1 MPTVNAYGPRKVAT
15 DAIPGVRRTAA
26 ETPESEGVGFQQARA
41 QTLGQIGHLGGEVFG
56 AAQAVWRENQQK
68 RLEETKRA
76 DDIAVLAAENK
87 LATWENTRIYGPT
100 GALTQQG
107 QNAFG
112 LPEQVATEYQHQA
125 GEIGL
130 TLNTER
136 QRDAY
141 QRVVFQRGAN
151 LDLTINRHVAGE
163 RQKYQGAEAQAG
175 VENATSAAI
184 ANATDPRRVG
194 VELANAEAII
204 NTHAPQ
210 LGLGPE
216 AVAEQIGKVRTAVH
230 VGVIESLLAQDQ
242 AKGAQVYFEEM
253 KGQINGEAYARI
265 EKALETG
272 TTQQTGL
279 TAAEEL
285 WQTHGPK
292 SDLDPINLDTMETA
306 ARQRYK
312 DDPKTLD
319 ATIKYLRER
328 KSGVDAARKDRDEAN
343 ANAVWVPA
351 SQGATVAQITKMP
364 EFLRLT
370 GKEQVALTDY
380 IVRKA
385 EHAVDERYQ
394 AEARAA
400 AREGRA
406 YQAEV
411 RADATARRE
420 QAELE
425 RSNWAW
431 YWAQADPKN
440 LVQVSE
446 ADLNRMRGDRGD
458 DHINRLIVAK
468 RTLDNPETFKNAQ
481 LDADMFKA
489 VAKSA
494 GLEAYKPKTE
504 EDKALLGELQNAVEQ
519 RIITEQLS
527 RKRNLTREE
536 KETLMHTMV
545 DERVL
550 LNENWFRADPERI
563 PALVKSP
570 EDRAH
575 AYVPFGKVPPNV
587 VKEGLAAV
595 RQFPGAERMT
605 DAELTQR
612 YGDRIGRAYA
622 LSLLGASREEI
633 VRALRGRE

>member
-1 MPTVNAYGPRKVAT
+1 MPTVNAYGSRKVAT
-15 DAIPGVRRTAA
+15 EAIPGVRRTAA
-26 ETPESEGVGFQQARA
+26 ETPESEGAGFQQARA
-41 QTLGQIGHLGGEVFG
+41 QALGQIGQVGGEIYG
-56 AAQAVWRENQQK
+56 AARAVWQQHQQI
-68 RLEETKRA
+68 RLEELKRA
-76 DDIAVLAAENK
+76 DDIAVLNAENQ
-87 LATWENTRIYGPT
+87 LSTWENTRIYGPT

-107 QNAFG
+107 KNAFG
-112 LPEQVATEYQHQA
+112 LPEQIATEYQHKA
-125 GEIGL
+125 GEIGI
-130 TLNTER
+130 TLGTER
-136 QRDAY
+136 QRDAF
-141 QRVVFQRGAN
+141 QRVALNRGAN
-151 LDLTINRHVAGE
+151 LDLTIRRHVYGE
-163 RQKYQGAEAQAG
+163 MQKYQGAEAQAG
-175 VENATSAAI
+175 VENAANAAI

-210 LGLGPE
+210 LGLGPD
-216 AVAEQIGKVRTAVH
+216 AIAEQIGNVRTKVH

-265 EKALETG
+265 EKALDVG
-272 TTQQTGL
+272 TTQQAGL
-279 TAAEEL
+279 EASEAL
-285 WQTHGPK
+285 WQAHGPK
-292 SDLDPINLDTMETA
+292 NDLDPINLDTMETA
-306 ARQRYK
+306 ARQQFK

-364 EFLRLT
+364 EFLRLS
-370 GKEQVALTDY
+370 GKEQVQITDY

-385 EHAVDERYQ
+385 EHEVDERYQ

-411 RADATARRE
+411 RADAAAKRE
-420 QAELE
+420 QGELE

-458 DHINRLIVAK
+458 DHINRLIAAK
-468 RTLDNPETFKNAQ
+468 RTLDNPETFKNAS

-489 VAKSA
+489 IAQGA
-494 GLEAYKPKTE
+494 GLNAYKAKTE
-504 EDKALLGELQNAVEQ
+504 EEKATLGELQNAVEQ
-519 RIITEQLS
+519 RIINEQIA
-527 RKRNLTREE
+527 RKRNLTRDE

-545 DERVL
+545 DQRVL
-550 LNENWFRADPERI
+550 LNEWGRDPERI

-575 AYVPFGKVPPNV
+575 AYVPYGKIPP
-587 VKEGLAAV
+587 AV
-595 RQFPGAERMT
+595 TKDYLNYVRGFPGAERMT

-612 YGDRIGRAYA
+612 FSARIGRAYA
-622 LSLLGASREEI
+622 LRLLGGSNEEI
-633 VRALRGRE
+633 IRALRGQE